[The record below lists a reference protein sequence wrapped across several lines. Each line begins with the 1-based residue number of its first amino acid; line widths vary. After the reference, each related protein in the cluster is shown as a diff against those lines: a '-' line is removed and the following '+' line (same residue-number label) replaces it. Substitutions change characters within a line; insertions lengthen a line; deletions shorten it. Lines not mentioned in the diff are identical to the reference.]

1 MKDLQHV
8 KAIAEQMFS
17 LSSELLRLVDMDET
31 ERRLFLEEV
40 KKKKKCG
47 RKGAIF
53 SRREKGGRTATKQY
67 ICSKIDFLFY

>member
-1 MKDLQHV
+1 MKDLQQI

-40 KKKKKCG
+40 KKMPPERCFTFP
-47 RKGAIF
+47 A
-53 SRREKGGRTATKQY
+53 
-67 ICSKIDFLFY
+67 

>member
-40 KKKKKCG
+40 KKCG

>member
-1 MKDLQHV
+1 MKDLQQI

-40 KKKKKCG
+40 KKMRPKRCY
-47 RKGAIF
+47 IF
-53 SRREKGGRTATKQY
+53 PA
-67 ICSKIDFLFY
+67 

>member
-1 MKDLQHV
+1 MKDLQQI

-40 KKKKKCG
+40 KKMRPERCY
-47 RKGAIF
+47 IF
-53 SRREKGGRTATKQY
+53 PA
-67 ICSKIDFLFY
+67 